1 MHMKERRTVVGMGI
15 LIGAVVLGTTAKTTW
30 AQSEK
35 MHRVVFE
42 LTSDNPEQ
50 WEATLNNVE
59 NLQKAFGKEHTEL
72 EVVAHGKG
80 LQALKKTN
88 TTSGDRITS
97 IAKTGVRFA
106 ACENT
111 MRKMHLT
118 KEDLLPVSQP
128 VDSGVAEVV
137 RKQETGWAYLKS
149 SL

>member
-1 MHMKERRTVVGMGI
+1 MEMKKRRTVVGLGL
-15 LIGAVVLGTTAKTTW
+15 LIGTVVLGTTARTTW

-80 LQALKKTN
+80 LQVLKKTN

-97 IAKTGVRFA
+97 ISKTGVRFA
-106 ACENT
+106 ACENK

-137 RKQETGWAYLKS
+137 RKQEAGWAYLKS
-149 SL
+149 SP